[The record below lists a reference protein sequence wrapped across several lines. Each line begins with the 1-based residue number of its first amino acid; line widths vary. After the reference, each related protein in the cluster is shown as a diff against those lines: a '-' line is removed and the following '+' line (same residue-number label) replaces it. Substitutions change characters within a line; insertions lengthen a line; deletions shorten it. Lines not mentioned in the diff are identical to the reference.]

1 MHIIA
6 TTRKEAIMEKREKEE
21 IRNAVRERYGEIA
34 RTRADKSG
42 GKTAGC
48 RPMISGNIPD
58 EKRQSSCCCQKDFSA
73 DTISEIIGYTKEEME
88 NVPDDADMGLGCG
101 NPVAL
106 ASVKPGETVVDLG
119 SGGGID
125 CFLAAGKV
133 GDSGKV
139 IGVDMTPDMIS
150 LARRNKEKTGINHVE
165 FRLGEIEHLPV
176 ENNTAD
182 LIISNCVINL
192 SPQKRQVYQ
201 DAFRVLKPG
210 GRLAVSDI
218 LAQKPLPEDIQENL
232 SLVSACI
239 GGAATI
245 DDTQQMLK
253 QVGFEEISITPG
265 KFNRELVDEL
275 FPGCHVGEY
284 VVSTYIQARKPV

>member
-1 MHIIA
+1 MHTIA
-6 TTRKEAIMEKREKEE
+6 TIREEAIMETRGKEE

-34 RTRADKSG
+34 RARADKSDG
-42 GKTAGC
+42 NTIGSRT
-48 RPMISGNIPD
+48 MILENISN
-58 EKRQSSCCCQKDFSA
+58 ERRHSSCCCQKNFSA
-73 DTISEIIGYTKEEME
+73 GTISEKIGYTKEEME
-88 NVPDDADMGLGCG
+88 NVPDGADMGLGCG
-101 NPVAL
+101 NPL
-106 ASVKPGETVVDLG
+106 AIASIKAGETVVDLG

-125 CFLAAGKV
+125 CFLAAVKV
-133 GDSGKV
+133 GDSGRV

-150 LARRNKEKTGINHVE
+150 LARRNKEKTGIKQVE

-176 ENNTAD
+176 ENDTAD

-218 LAQKPLPEDIQENL
+218 LAQKPLPEDIQENI

-245 DDTQQMLK
+245 DDTRKMLK
-253 QVGFEEISITPG
+253 QVGFEEISITPR
-265 KFNRELVDEL
+265 KFNQELVDEL
-275 FPGCHVGEY
+275 FSGYQVGEY
-284 VVSTYIQARKPV
+284 VVSTYIHARKPV